1 MTWVAVAVVGGSV
14 VGGAIASQG
23 AQNAAQTQANA
34 ARDAQSQLIA
44 TGQKAS
50 QVYQPYVG
58 SGGTAL
64 GYLNY
69 GMGQPTQF
77 GQTTRPAAVPA
88 GYSLTAPEQALTVD
102 ENGVPVA
109 GMYSQEMPPE
119 GQQFAY
125 NQQTG
130 ERITIPI
137 TETIGVD
144 GAAPG
149 FEQGYFTRQFNARD
163 LYNNLDPGYQFRLRQ
178 GQMAN
183 QQAANTTGGMV
194 GGNAL
199 KSLQDYTQNFASG
212 EYANAFGRFNAQRT
226 NIYNQ
231 LSDIAKIGMTGA
243 QGQAN
248 TQIGTGT
255 NVASITSGLG
265 NAQAASQ
272 ISQGNILGNV
282 ANTAGQMGA
291 YSLMNK
297 NPASSPTSSNL
308 ASLNWQ
314 APSTTPTNYNNMGGS
329 GIGIG
334 GFAPA

>member
-1 MTWVAVAVVGGSV
+1 MTWGMTAVAGATVVGSV
-14 VGGAIASQG
+14 IAGQG
-23 AQNAAQTQANA
+23 AKDAANTQAGA
-34 ARDAQSQLIA
+34 ARDAQGQLIA

-64 GYLNY
+64 SYLNY

-77 GQTTRPAAVPA
+77 GQTTRAAAIPA
-88 GYSLTAPEQALTVD
+88 GYSLNAPQQALTVD
-102 ENGVPVA
+102 ENGVPVSGA
-109 GMYSQEMPPE
+109 YFNEPPPE
-119 GQQFAY
+119 GQQWAY

-130 ERITIPI
+130 ERIAIPT
-137 TETIGVD
+137 TETVGVD
-144 GAAPG
+144 GTAPG
-149 FEQGYFTRQFNARD
+149 FDQGYFTRQFNNRD
-163 LYNNLDPGYQFRLRQ
+163 LYTNLDPGYQFRLKQ
-178 GQMAN
+178 GQLTN
-183 QQAANTTGGMV
+183 QQATNATGGMV
-194 GGNAL
+194 SGNAL

-212 EYANAFGRFNAQRT
+212 EYANAFNRFNSQRT

-231 LSDIAKIGMTGA
+231 LSDIAKIGLTGS

-248 TQIGTGT
+248 AQLGTGT

-272 ISQGNILGNV
+272 IAQGNIYGGAANTLGNL
-282 ANTAGQMGA
+282 GYM
-291 YSLMNK
+291 YSNQ

-314 APSTTPTNYNNMGGS
+314 APSTTPTNYTNMGGS
-329 GIGIG
+329 GSGIG